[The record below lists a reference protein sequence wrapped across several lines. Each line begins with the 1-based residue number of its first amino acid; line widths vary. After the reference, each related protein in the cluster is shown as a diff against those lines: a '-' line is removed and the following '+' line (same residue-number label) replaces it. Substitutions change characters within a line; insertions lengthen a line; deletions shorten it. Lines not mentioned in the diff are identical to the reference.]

1 MALSPCKNYL
11 ASCALDDIV
20 KIVDVSNLADRPLDG
35 TFDLEA
41 YERSIEDKL
50 KPNHGKVLFDAGD
63 SDSDN

>member
-1 MALSPCKNYL
+1 M
-11 ASCALDDIV
+11 